1 MFQEHGIDNDFSWP
15 SEKNQD
21 DSHENSRGREF
32 PLSFE
37 TNSQLTSVLHISG
50 LGVGP
55 ASCNEASVL
64 VFIFSIVC
72 CYVFVAIH
80 FSLFNYGF
88 LSANLRYTA
97 VGCWPNLLVFLNY
110 DAIYD
115 SLFDFILLWCAFQPE
130 DVMKNI
136 SRIASPLSWYVVW
149 KEYEGLKWHHQ
160 NQGRRLTMQGCVLM

>member
-50 LGVGP
+50 LDVGP
-55 ASCNEASVL
+55 ASWNEASVL

-110 DAIYD
+110 DAICD
-115 SLFDFILLWCAFQPE
+115 SLFDFLLLWCAFQPE

-136 SRIASPLSWYVVW
+136 SRIASPLSWYLVW
-149 KEYEGLKWHHQ
+149 EQSEGLKWHHQ
-160 NQGRRLTMQGCVLM
+160 NHRCWLTMQGCVLM

>member
-1 MFQEHGIDNDFSWP
+1 MLGDEIVFFSFFDLMFQDENTEKTIISHGRVR
-15 SEKNQD
+15 KNQD

-97 VGCWPNLLVFLNY
+97 VGC
-110 DAIYD
+110 
-115 SLFDFILLWCAFQPE
+115 
-130 DVMKNI
+130 
-136 SRIASPLSWYVVW
+136 
-149 KEYEGLKWHHQ
+149 
-160 NQGRRLTMQGCVLM
+160 

>member
-1 MFQEHGIDNDFSWP
+1 MR
-15 SEKNQD
+15 KNQD

-55 ASCNEASVL
+55 ASWNEASVL

-110 DAIYD
+110 DAICD
-115 SLFDFILLWCAFQPE
+115 SLFEFLLLWCVLQPE
-130 DVMKNI
+130 DVIKNI
-136 SRIASPLSWYVVW
+136 SRIASAVPSHDILCGNRHWSSVHYLVSHPITNLSISCPFFSVHY
-149 KEYEGLKWHHQ
+149 
-160 NQGRRLTMQGCVLM
+160 M